1 MEERIGVK
9 IPLGW
14 ALLQLEDG
22 FVTGVS
28 MRRERPVE
36 VGFQGKFSPL
46 AQRASR
52 ESAEYFEGSRREF
65 DLPIRL
71 TGTEFQNT
79 VWETMRKIP
88 YGQVRSYGDVAF
100 MIGKPTA
107 ARAVGGACNKN
118 PLWLLV
124 PCHRVIAGDGSLG
137 GYGGASDAKRFLLRL
152 EGASFRE

>member
-1 MEERIGVK
+1 M
-9 IPLGW
+9 
-14 ALLQLEDG
+14 
-22 FVTGVS
+22 
-28 MRRERPVE
+28 
-36 VGFQGKFSPL
+36 
-46 AQRASR
+46 
-52 ESAEYFEGSRREF
+52 
-65 DLPIRL
+65 PIRL

-137 GYGGASDAKRFLLRL
+137 GYGGVSDAKRFLLRL

>member
-22 FVTGVS
+22 FVTGVF

-36 VGFQGKFSPL
+36 VGFQGEFSPL

-52 ESAEYFEGSRREF
+52 EIAEYFEGSRREF

-79 VWETMRKIP
+79 VWETMRKIAYCGP
-88 YGQVRSYGDVAF
+88 C
-100 MIGKPTA
+100 
-107 ARAVGGACNKN
+107 GG
-118 PLWLLV
+118 
-124 PCHRVIAGDGSLG
+124 R
-137 GYGGASDAKRFLLRL
+137 RL
-152 EGASFRE
+152 Q

>member
-22 FVTGVS
+22 FVTGVF

-36 VGFQGKFSPL
+36 VGFQGEFSPL

-52 ESAEYFEGSRREF
+52 EIAEYFEGSRREF

-71 TGTEFQNT
+71 TDTEFQNT

>member
-22 FVTGVS
+22 FLTGVS

-36 VGFQGKFSPL
+36 AGFQGELSPL

-52 ESAEYFEGSRREF
+52 EIAEYFEGSRRKF

-88 YGQVRSYGDVAF
+88 YGQVRSYGDVA
-100 MIGKPTA
+100 
-107 ARAVGGACNKN
+107 
-118 PLWLLV
+118 L
-124 PCHRVIAGDGSLG
+124 
-137 GYGGASDAKRFLLRL
+137 
-152 EGASFRE
+152 